1 MRLKKNVWRKKT
13 RRHVSGLRLAQH
25 EPSCHWCRWQHA
37 QIENSVSQA
46 VPTAAGR
53 FCALAAGR
61 FRTASDLLGFC
72 GMYVFSFKVQ
82 GYHMKSHVFAVQKSK
97 KPLELW
103 KTAFH
108 EFWQLWAPAAF
119 EVRTVATSAKIM
131 RPGRALYQP
140 TLQNEFKRFKYVLY
154 IVCLCVF
161 FLRFYVLAEIYCLLA
176 HYISCLSFP
185 VCQSRPCQR
194 HPSEIVT

>member
-1 MRLKKNVWRKKT
+1 MRLKKDVWRKKT
-13 RRHVSGLRLAQH
+13 RRHVSGLHLAQH

-61 FRTASDLLGFC
+61 FRTAFDLLSFC
-72 GMYVFSFKVQ
+72 EMYVFSFKVQ

-97 KPLELW
+97 KPWIVENCVPWILAIVGSGSFWGQNGSNLS
-103 KTAFH
+103 KDH
-108 EFWQLWAPAAF
+108 ETGA
-119 EVRTVATSAKIM
+119 S
-131 RPGRALYQP
+131 
-140 TLQNEFKRFKYVLY
+140 Y

>member
-1 MRLKKNVWRKKT
+1 MRLKKKCVKEQT

-53 FCALAAGR
+53 FCALAAGQ

-97 KPLELW
+97 KPWIVENCVPWILAIVGSGSFWGQNGSNLS
-103 KTAFH
+103 KDH
-108 EFWQLWAPAAF
+108 ETGASF
-119 EVRTVATSAKIM
+119 VSAHFTEWVQEI
-131 RPGRALYQP
+131 Q
-140 TLQNEFKRFKYVLY
+140 
-154 IVCLCVF
+154 ICI
-161 FLRFYVLAEIYCLLA
+161 IYCL
-176 HYISCLSFP
+176 F
-185 VCQSRPCQR
+185 VCVFS
-194 HPSEIVT
+194 